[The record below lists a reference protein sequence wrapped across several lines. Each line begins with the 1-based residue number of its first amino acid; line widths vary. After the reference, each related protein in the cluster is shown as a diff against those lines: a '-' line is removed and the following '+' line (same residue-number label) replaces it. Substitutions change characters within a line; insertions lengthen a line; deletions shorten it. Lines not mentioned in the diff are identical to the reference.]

1 MTKPDTLLATLGLL
15 GADEPP
21 AVEVVNAGA
30 TGSAVLVCDHA
41 SNRVPRRLGDLG
53 LEAVQ
58 LADHIGWDP
67 GAADVARRLS
77 AHLDAPL
84 LLSGY
89 SRLVVD
95 CNRPLGN
102 PESIAEQSAGVPVPG
117 NRGLSFRE
125 RDMRIDALFR
135 PYHDAIRRLLDARP
149 HRPSLLLSI
158 HSFTPVLNGRPRPW
172 DIGISY
178 GRDRRLAALL
188 LGALARKGGLTVG
201 DNQPY
206 PVEDDIDYT
215 IPHHG
220 EGRGLPCVMIEI
232 RQDGIRTAAGAAVWA
247 ERLAN
252 AYRLIEAEA
261 LRWFG
266 PSFRA

>member
-1 MTKPDTLLATLGLL
+1 
-15 GADEPP
+15 
-21 AVEVVNAGA
+21 
-30 TGSAVLVCDHA
+30 
-41 SNRVPRRLGDLG
+41 
-53 LEAVQ
+53 
-58 LADHIGWDP
+58 
-67 GAADVARRLS
+67 
-77 AHLDAPL
+77 
-84 LLSGY
+84 
-89 SRLVVD
+89 
-95 CNRPLGN
+95 
-102 PESIAEQSAGVPVPG
+102 
-117 NRGLSFRE
+117 
-125 RDMRIDALFR
+125 
-135 PYHDAIRRLLDARP
+135 
-149 HRPSLLLSI
+149 LLLSI